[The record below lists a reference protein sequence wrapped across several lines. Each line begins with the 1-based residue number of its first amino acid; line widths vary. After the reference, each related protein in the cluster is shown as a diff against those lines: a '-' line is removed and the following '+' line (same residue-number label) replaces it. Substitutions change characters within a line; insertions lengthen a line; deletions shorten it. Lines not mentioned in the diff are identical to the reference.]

1 MGGFNQCASPNR
13 SRVRSQVGKL
23 NVCTKIIGTEYVFVL
38 TSVLILPKKSGITV
52 ATLEKLSLDELIH

>member
-1 MGGFNQCASPNR
+1 M
-13 SRVRSQVGKL
+13 RSQVGKL